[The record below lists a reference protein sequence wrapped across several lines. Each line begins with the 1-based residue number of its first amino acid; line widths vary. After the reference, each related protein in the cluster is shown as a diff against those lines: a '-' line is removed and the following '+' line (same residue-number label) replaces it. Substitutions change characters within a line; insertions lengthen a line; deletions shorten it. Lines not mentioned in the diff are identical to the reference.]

1 MRVAI
6 SAAGAGLN
14 AAFVPV
20 FGRSPY
26 FVIVELDGGSVR
38 EVKSIPNPAAQ
49 AVRSAGIMAAQALI
63 GEGVNAVISGS
74 VGPNAHMVLSQAGIA
89 MYACSGSTVRDVA
102 EALAQN
108 RCTPVSAPAG
118 YGPGPSMG
126 YGRGFGRGAGWG
138 RGRGWGRG
146 GGWGRGQW

>member
-6 SAAGAGLN
+6 TAAGAGLN

-26 FVIVELDGGSVR
+26 FVIVDIDGGSIR

-89 MYACSGSTVRDVA
+89 MYTCGGATVRDAA

-108 RCTPVSAPAG
+108 RCTPISAPAG
-118 YGPGPSMG
+118 YGP
-126 YGRGFGRGAGWG
+126 GRGFGRGAGWG

-146 GGWGRGQW
+146 GGWGRGPW